1 MIDQSIKDIVKGDVS
16 TDEEAL
22 RSASR
27 DASLFEITPQL
38 IVAPKDSDDISALVK
53 FVSENTHSEK
63 HLSLTARSGGAC
75 MSGGPLSD
83 SIVLDMKPYFNK
95 IIDVN
100 EQSATVQPGTYYRDF
115 EKETLR
121 HNRIMPSYPA
131 SRDICTVG
139 GMVANN
145 AGGEKTLSY
154 GKTQDY
160 VLELKAVLSDGK
172 EYTFKPISRQ
182 DLDIKMK
189 LQNFE
194 GDLYRKVYQLIEDNK
209 ELIMSA
215 KPDVSKNSAGYY
227 LWDVWN
233 PSAPSTGS
241 TSSLQAS
248 SGQGNESFDLTKL
261 LVGSQGTLGIIT
273 EIKFR
278 LIQPKKA
285 SKMLVIFLKKEDIA
299 KLGDIATKI
308 LELKPET
315 FESYDKNTFKL
326 ALKFFPSL
334 IKVLRPKHVLK
345 MIYHFI
351 PEFWMLLTGGL
362 PDMVLMA
369 EFTSDSQDE
378 LDKNVAAAEKAIK
391 DFDLKTHTTKSEEEE
406 EEFWV
411 IRRKSFSLLRTKIK
425 GKQTAPFIDD
435 IIVRPKHLP
444 EFLPKLNAIIQKYE
458 DKLIYTVAGHIGDGN
473 LHIIPLMDLSDPAV
487 RAVIPKLSD
496 EVYALVKEYKGSIT
510 AEHNDGIIRTPY
522 LQDMYGQDVYN
533 LFKEVKNIF
542 DPKNIFNPGKKV
554 GGTKAFALAHMKKD
568 NQHDL

>member
-1 MIDQSIKDIVKGDVS
+1 MLIDSIKDLIQGDVTADS
-16 TDEEAL
+16 EAL
-22 RSASR
+22 RHASR
-27 DASLFEITPQL
+27 DASLFELTPQV
-38 IVAPKDSDDISALVK
+38 IVSPKDASDISNLVK

-100 EQSATVQPGTYYRDF
+100 EETATVQPGTYYRDF
-115 EKETLR
+115 ERETLR
-121 HNRIMPSYPA
+121 HDRIMPSYPA

-172 EYTFKPISRQ
+172 EYTFKPISKA

-194 GDLYRKVYQLIEDNK
+194 GEIYRKVYELIEGNK
-209 ELIMSA
+209 EKIINA
-215 KPDVSKNSAGYY
+215 RPDVSKNSAGYY
-227 LWDVWN
+227 LWDVWDGKTFN
-233 PSAPSTGS
+233 
-241 TSSLQAS
+241 
-248 SGQGNESFDLTKL
+248 LTKL
-261 LVGSQGTLGIIT
+261 LVGSQGTLGLIT

-285 SKMLVIFLKKEDIA
+285 SKMIVIFLKKEDIPR
-299 KLGDIATKI
+299 LGEIATKI
-308 LELKPET
+308 LKFKPET

-334 IKVLRPKHVLK
+334 IKVLRPKHLLK

-351 PEFWMLLTGGL
+351 PEFWMMLTGGL
-362 PDMVLMA
+362 PELVLMA
-369 EFTSDSQDE
+369 EFTSNSQDE
-378 LDKNVAAAEKAIK
+378 LDKNVTAAEKAVK
-391 DFDLKTHTTKSEEEE
+391 DFDLKIHITKSEEEE

-444 EFLPKLNAIIQKYE
+444 QFLPKLNAIIQKYE

-473 LHIIPLMDLSDPAV
+473 LHIIPLMDLTDPSV

-522 LQDMYGQDVYN
+522 LQDMYGEDVYN
-533 LFKEVKNIF
+533 LFKEIKNIF

-568 NQHDL
+568 NQHNV

>member
-1 MIDQSIKDIVKGDVS
+1 MLSEELKSIVQGDVI
-16 TDEEAL
+16 TDSEAL
-22 RSASR
+22 RHASR
-27 DASLFEITPQL
+27 DASLFELTPQV
-38 IVAPKDSDDISALVK
+38 IVAPKDTNDISALVK

-83 SIVLDMKPYFNK
+83 SIILDMKPYFNK
-95 IIDVN
+95 ILDVN
-100 EQSATVQPGTYYRDF
+100 ENNATVQPGTYYRDF

-121 HNRIMPSYPA
+121 HDRIMPSYPA

-160 VLELKAVLSDGK
+160 VLELKTVLANGK
-172 EYTFKPISRQ
+172 EYSFKPLSKA
-182 DLDIKMK
+182 DLNIKMK

-194 GDLYRKVYQLIEDNK
+194 GELYRKIFNLIESNK
-209 ELIMSA
+209 ELIMNA
-215 KPDVSKNSAGYY
+215 KPNVSKNSAGYY
-227 LWDVWN
+227 LWDVYDGK
-233 PSAPSTGS
+233 T
-241 TSSLQAS
+241 
-248 SGQGNESFDLTKL
+248 FDLTKL

-285 SKMLVIFLKKEDIA
+285 SKMLVIFLKKEDIP
-299 KLGDIATKI
+299 KLGEIATKI
-308 LELKPET
+308 LEFKPET

-334 IKVLRPKHVLK
+334 IKALRPKHVFK
-345 MIYHFI
+345 MIMHFL

-362 PDMVLMA
+362 PEMVLMA
-369 EFTSDSQDE
+369 EFTSDSQEE
-378 LDKNVAAAEKAIK
+378 LDKNASSAEKAVK
-391 DFDLKTHTTKSEEEE
+391 DLDLKTHITKSEEEE

-411 IRRKSFSLLRTKIK
+411 IRRKSFELLRNKIK

-435 IIVRPKHLP
+435 IIVRPKYLP
-444 EFLPKLNAIIQKYE
+444 EFLPKLSAIIQKYE

-473 LHIIPLMDLSDPAV
+473 LHIIPLMDLTDPTV

-522 LQDMYGQDVYN
+522 LQDMYGEDVYN